1 QLPAGVGH
9 FTGRDG
15 ELRALDRA
23 ATGHHDE
30 PRVLIVSGLG
40 GLGKT
45 ALVVRWARSVA
56 HRFTDGQIFVDLHGQ
71 DPVRTLS
78 GRAAL
83 GAVLVALGV
92 PRGDLP
98 DGLDERQA
106 IYRTLV
112 SGRRVL
118 IVADDARTADQ
129 LLPLVPPT
137 GASQLV
143 ATSRLR
149 LAELAAHHAVHALP
163 LAPLDPRATHDLLER
178 IVGAER
184 LRDPAASRV
193 VNWCGGYPLAIR
205 LVGSK
210 LAARPGQELASF
222 ADELVESADD
232 LLVGDLRSVHA
243 ALASAHRSLSPAAA
257 HLFGRL
263 GLDPNSARC
272 IHTTVPTADASARRV
287 RRLIDELIAVNLV
300 AEAGPDCYRFHDLV
314 YRFARARGAELVDQD
329 LVDEWMRHRRTAAV
343 AAVACGGSAPD
354 PQ

>member
-1 QLPAGVGH
+1 M
-9 FTGRDG
+9 
-15 ELRALDRA
+15 
-23 ATGHHDE
+23 
-30 PRVLIVSGLG
+30 
-40 GLGKT
+40 
-45 ALVVRWARSVA
+45 
-56 HRFTDGQIFVDLHGQ
+56 
-71 DPVRTLS
+71 
-78 GRAAL
+78 
-83 GAVLVALGV
+83 
-92 PRGDLP
+92 
-98 DGLDERQA
+98 
-106 IYRTLV
+106 
-112 SGRRVL
+112 
-118 IVADDARTADQ
+118 ADDARTADQ

-314 YRFARARGAELVDQD
+314 YRFARARGRSSSTRTWSTSGCGTAVRPRWRRSPVADPHPIRSEFRVVDVTIARVR
-329 LVDEWMRHRRTAAV
+329 LRGLPGEVASSRTSSTRSATLPGRVRTRRRSSTTGAPSATPDWSPRRPRSPTAW
-343 AAVACGGSAPD
+343 APD
-354 PQ
+354 PGWWRCPRATGRPPWSVCSACGPRLARTARSIPASRRPGDGRC